1 MVNRTFAEVA
11 GVKPGG
17 GHAAIRGQWSI
28 RLAAYMLSA
37 GRLAG
42 GGFTRLALAAAMAA
56 ALFPFTARAQ
66 GVGKQLLHGHVPP
79 AIARFHLQPMSRLPA
94 TNRLNLAIGLPLR
107 NQDAL
112 NKLLAEIYDPASTN
126 YHRYLTPEQFVA
138 QFGPAE
144 QDYQSLINFAKTNGL
159 MVTATYPNRLLLDV
173 NGSAA
178 TVEKVFHLTLSVYQH
193 PTENRKFYAPDT
205 EPSIDFNVPVL
216 HVSGLDNFSIPHPA
230 SLKKNPQKNSPAGVV
245 TASGSGPSGSYLG
258 NDFRAAYAPDV
269 TLDGTGQQVGLLEF
283 DGFYSNDIAAYET
296 LAGISPVSIQTNLLN
311 GFNGTPTSNA
321 NSVLEV
327 SLDIEMAISMATN
340 LASVVVFE
348 AGPSGTFDSILN
360 SMVSSNYYSIKQF
373 SSSWGNGGS
382 PPDVNADQIF
392 TNMAVQGQSFF
403 QASGDGDAWVNS
415 IWVPAASPCVTSVGG
430 TTLTMNGSGASYASE
445 TVWNLGYDPPAW
457 SPNGNGYW
465 GSGGGVSTSYS
476 IPSWQQGIN
485 MVTNQG
491 STTMRN
497 IPDVAMTA
505 NGIFVVA
512 NNGQQDTGVGGT
524 SAAAPLWAGF
534 IALANQQA
542 ALLGKSA
549 VGFLN
554 PAIYAIGKGPNYTAA
569 FHDITTGNNTN
580 ASSANKYFAV
590 PGYDLCTGW
599 GTPAGQSLINALV
612 SPDAL
617 GIVPAGGFA
626 ASGLAG
632 GPFSPSSQNFFL
644 TNSSASPL
652 TWSLI
657 NTSAWL
663 NASATSGTLAASATN
678 SVTVSLTAAANSLAV
693 GTYAAIVTLT
703 NWDTHNVQNLQF
715 TLQALQPL
723 VVTPAAG
730 FIGSGPVGGPFSVTS
745 QDFLLTNSGTIS
757 LNWSLI
763 NTSAW
768 LTASGGGT
776 LAASAT
782 TTATVSLS
790 STATNLATGTYTAN
804 VWFTNQTSGGA
815 RSLQFKL
822 LVNQPLVQNGG
833 FETGDFTGWTQSGNT
848 GYTTVSS
855 GSSQFAHS
863 GTYGARMGPVGSLGY
878 LSQTLPTVAGQNYLL
893 SLWLDSPNTSGTL
906 TPNEFSVLWNGSK
919 IFDQLNIGK
928 IGWTNL
934 QFVVTATSSS
944 AVLQFGF
951 RDDPYYLGLDDIS
964 VTPIPMTTF
973 QPATLTQTN
982 NDFKFTWNAITG
994 LVYQVQFKT
1003 NLLQTNWTVLI
1014 NIAATNTA
1022 MTFVDTNPITG
1033 SPQKFYRLLLP

>member
-1 MVNRTFAEVA
+1 
-11 GVKPGG
+11 
-17 GHAAIRGQWSI
+17 
-28 RLAAYMLSA
+28 
-37 GRLAG
+37 
-42 GGFTRLALAAAMAA
+42 
-56 ALFPFTARAQ
+56 
-66 GVGKQLLHGHVPP
+66 
-79 AIARFHLQPMSRLPA
+79 
-94 TNRLNLAIGLPLR
+94 
-107 NQDAL
+107 
-112 NKLLAEIYDPASTN
+112 
-126 YHRYLTPEQFVA
+126 
-138 QFGPAE
+138 
-144 QDYQSLINFAKTNGL
+144 
-159 MVTATYPNRLLLDV
+159 
-173 NGSAA
+173 
-178 TVEKVFHLTLSVYQH
+178 
-193 PTENRKFYAPDT
+193 
-205 EPSIDFNVPVL
+205 
-216 HVSGLDNFSIPHPA
+216 VSGLDDYALPHPQ
-230 SLKKNPQKNSPAGVV
+230 SLRVMPMANPTNAVPNA
-245 TASGSGPSGSYLG
+245 GSGPGGTYRG
-258 NDFRAAYAPDV
+258 NDFRAAYLPGV
-269 TLDGTGQQVGLLEF
+269 TLDGTGQTVGLLEF
-283 DGFYSNDIAAYET
+283 DGYYPNDIATYVSQSGLTNVPLQNVLLDGFSGA
-296 LAGISPVSIQTNLLN
+296 AGGDNI
-311 GFNGTPTSNA
+311 
-321 NSVLEV
+321 EV
-327 SLDIEMAISMATN
+327 ALDIEVAIAMAPALTRI
-340 LASVVVFE
+340 VVFE
-348 AGPSGTFDSILN
+348 APNNTAYFNDILN
-360 SMVSSNYYSIKQF
+360 AMAASNSIKQF
-373 SSSWGNGGS
+373 GCSWGYSGT
-382 PPDVNADQIF
+382 PNATMDQIF
-392 TNMAVQGQSFF
+392 QQMSAQGQSFF
-403 QASGDGDAWVNS
+403 DAAGDSDAYTGS
-415 IWVPAASPCVTSVGG
+415 TGVPNDDPNITIVGG
-430 TTLTMNGSGASYASE
+430 TTLSTTGPGGSWVSE
-445 TVWNLGYDPPAW
+445 TVWNSG
-457 SPNGNGYW
+457 GGQG
-465 GSGGGVSTSYS
+465 GSGGISTYYS
-476 IPSWQQGIN
+476 IPSWQTNIS
-485 MVTNQG
+485 MTTNQG

-497 IPDVAMTA
+497 IPDVALIA
-505 NGIFVVA
+505 DQVWVVRDNGVSSGHVV
-512 NNGQQDTGVGGT
+512 GT
-524 SAAAPLWAGF
+524 SIAAPLWAAMV
-534 IALANQQA
+534 ALANQLA
-542 ALLGKSA
+542 AASGKPSM
-549 VGFLN
+549 GFIN
-554 PAIYAIGKGPNYTAA
+554 PAIYAIGKSANYASDI
-569 FHDITTGNNTN
+569 HDINTGDNFWSSSPTN
-580 ASSANKYFAV
+580 FPAV
-590 PGYDLCTGW
+590 PGFDLCTGW
-599 GTPAGQSLINALV
+599 GTPAGQNLINDLV
-612 SPDAL
+612 SPDTL
-617 GIVPAGGFA
+617 GIVPAVGFA
-626 ASGLAG
+626 ASGPAG

-657 NTSAWL
+657 NTSVWL

-693 GTYAAIVTLT
+693 GTYATIVTLT

-776 LAASAT
+776 LAASDT

-833 FETGDFTGWTQSGNT
+833 FETGDFTGWTQSGNP
-848 GYTTVSS
+848 GYTTVYS
-855 GSSQFAHS
+855 GGSQFAHS

-878 LSQTLPTVAGQNYLL
+878 LSQTLPTIAGQNYLL

-906 TPNEFSVLWNGSK
+906 TPNEFSILWNGSK
-919 IFDQLNIGK
+919 IFDQPNIAK

-934 QFVVTATSSS
+934 QFIVTATGSS

-964 VTPIPMTTF
+964 VTPIPVTTF